1 MTTNPTPT
9 TRRPGSLRK
18 VLAALLAT
26 VATSATLIPIMATP
40 AAAAATTMTFRSCS
54 SMTVGSTLTCTV
66 RITDS
71 ADKSDPQGTVTFS
84 LSNLANSEIRS
95 TSATCTLAGQ
105 SGGSRSDC
113 SVVLSAWS
121 TGSLTVSASYS
132 SSNTSNW
139 SNSSRSTT
147 VTVGAGSSFRTA
159 FGLKALRD
167 QAISSTAASA
177 GSSSSAVTFD
187 VYGFNCDSDE
197 RGYELVT
204 GAASGTPSNPT
215 SVETPTVLGPF
226 SVSSGRFTFSVT
238 IPTNHPKG
246 VFRGAFVCASSKPTR
261 GSSSSISAT
270 GPVLQMTIS
279 GTSGSDFSAF
289 SRSADDGRVVLG
301 SATIDDPADDTDGRK
316 IELSVNQDDLNP
328 VDKVNIVK
336 EGADLLKARVD
347 ALVPASSVVSRIGYT
362 LVEDG
367 VDRATLEKW
376 TPEVAAGRA
385 DPGAVSNAL
394 AVLPAAAPLMTA
406 PAAEFVTAVYTRAL
420 GRTPSADELAA
431 VVVELN
437 AGRVTR
443 AGLVAAATSSQ
454 DSVTRWR
461 YRSYVAAAFQ
471 ALTAKIPTDGQLG
484 QFVGE
489 LEAGGYKVNTV
500 EGIALLGASAA
511 DWNSAAPAG
520 RTPASAVFT
529 VPGTASA
536 PAAGRPP
543 VAAPRPAAGTP
554 AAPKA
559 AAKRR
564 ATASKSRTAA
574 VRKAAAKKAAMRKA
588 AVRKAAAKKAA
599 ARKAAAKKAA
609 ARKAAERRAAAARR

>member
-1 MTTNPTPT
+1 MRTSTAHHTN
-9 TRRPGSLRK
+9 RRGRFRK
-18 VLAALLAT
+18 ALAAVLAT
-26 VATSATLIPIMATP
+26 VATSATLIPIMASP
-40 AAAAATTMTFRSCS
+40 AAAAATSLTFRSCS
-54 SMTVGSTLTCTV
+54 SMTVGSTLTCTARV
-66 RITDS
+66 TDS
-71 ADKSDPQGTVTFS
+71 DDDSDPQGTVTFS

-105 SGGSRSDC
+105 NGGNRSDC

-132 SSNTSNW
+132 SSRTSDW
-139 SNSSRSTT
+139 SNSSGSTS
-147 VTVGAGSSFRTA
+147 VTVGAGSSFRTS

-167 QAISSTAASA
+167 LAINSTAASA
-177 GSSSSAVTFD
+177 GSSSSALTFD
-187 VYGFNCDSDE
+187 VYGFNCGSGTN
-197 RGYELVT
+197 GYQLVT
-204 GAASGTPSNPT
+204 GAASGTPSSPT
-215 SVETPTVLGPF
+215 SVEAPTVLGPF
-226 SVSSGRFTFSVT
+226 SVSSGRFTYSVT
-238 IPTNHPKG
+238 IPTDHPTG
-246 VFRGAFVCASSKPTR
+246 VFRGAFVCASSAPTR

-270 GPVLQMTIS
+270 APVLQMTIS
-279 GTSGSDFSAF
+279 GTSGGSFSAF
-289 SRSADDGRVVLG
+289 SRSADDDQFVLG
-301 SATIDDPADDTDGRK
+301 SATLDDPADDTDGRK

-367 VDRATLEKW
+367 VDRASLEKW

-385 DPGAVSNAL
+385 DAGAVSNAL
-394 AVLPAAAPLMTA
+394 AVLPAAAPVMTA

-431 VVVELN
+431 VVTGLN
-437 AGRVTR
+437 SGQVTR

-454 DSVTRWR
+454 ESVTRWR

-471 ALTAKIPTDGQLG
+471 ALTAKVPTDGQLG

-500 EGIALLGASAA
+500 EAIALLGASAA
-511 DWNSAAPAG
+511 EWNTAALAG

-529 VPGTASA
+529 VPGTASV

-543 VAAPRPAAGTP
+543 VATPRPAAGTP
-554 AAPKA
+554 AVPKA
-559 AAKRR
+559 TPKRR
-564 ATASKSRTAA
+564 ATASKSRS
-574 VRKAAAKKAAMRKA
+574 A

-609 ARKAAERRAAAARR
+609 AKKAAARKVVAKRTATVSKVRR